1 MSIPTR
7 QASLKELAEFVNAE
21 FQGDPETQVSGIA
34 TLEHAQPGDLSFFS
48 NRKYHR
54 FLSSTRASIVILKA
68 EDVQHCPTNAII
80 TDDPYLSYARLAAWL
95 TTEQNPTAIIHDTV
109 IIGQDTHIG
118 EDVSLAANVVIGEQC
133 NIGNNVR
140 LDAGCVIADGVTIG
154 DNTHCYPNVSIYK
167 NVRIGKNTLIHSGV
181 VIGSDGFGIANKQGK
196 WIKVPQLGSV
206 QIGDNVEI
214 GANTTIDRGAI
225 EDTIIE
231 NGVKLD
237 NLIQIAHNVHIGENT
252 AIAGCVGI
260 AGSTTIGRNCAIGG
274 GAGILGHLSITD
286 QVHITATSL
295 VTKSI
300 SKPGVYSSGTPL
312 QENALWHKNFVRF
325 KQLDS
330 MARRLTE
337 LQAQLKI
344 LEK

>member
-7 QASLKELAEFVNAE
+7 QASLKELAEFVNAG
-21 FQGDPETQVSGIA
+21 FQGDPEARISGIA
-34 TLEHAQPGDLSFFS
+34 TLEHARPGDLSFFS
-48 NRKYHR
+48 NRKYRR
-54 FLSSTRASIVILKA
+54 FLSSTRAGIVILKA

-80 TDDPYLSYARLAAWL
+80 TEDPYLSYARLAAWL
-95 TTEQNPTAIIHDTV
+95 TSEQNPGALIHATA

-133 NIGNNVR
+133 HIGNNVR

-154 DNTHCYPNVSIYK
+154 DHSHCYPNVSIYR
-167 NVRIGKNTLIHSGV
+167 NVRMGKNTLIHSGV
-181 VIGSDGFGIANKQGK
+181 VIGSDGFGIANEQGQ
-196 WIKVPQLGSV
+196 WIKVPQLGAV

-274 GAGILGHLSITD
+274 GAGILGHLNITD
-286 QVHITATSL
+286 QVQITATSL

-300 SKPGVYSSGTPL
+300 SQPGIYSSGTPL

-337 LQAQLKI
+337 LQAQVKS